1 MRRSRFGRQYIFSR
15 LLIALVLA
23 VFAYFMYMQQ
33 FGRVYNPFNISFE
46 AFEDIAGD

>member
-1 MRRSRFGRQYIFSR
+1 MGGRHSRAYVISR

-23 VFAYFMYMQQ
+23 VFAWLFYTRQ

-46 AFEDIAGD
+46 AFEELDSQ